1 MMYIDDII
9 CILYN
14 SIRKGEN
21 RMSTS
26 AARQRATAKYNA
38 KAYDRLEMKVPK
50 GEKNGIVSHAEKFD
64 GSLNKF
70 LNRAVNETIQRD
82 IKESANNE

>member
-1 MMYIDDII
+1 
-9 CILYN
+9 
-14 SIRKGEN
+14 
-21 RMSTS
+21 MSTS

-50 GEKNGIVSHAEKFD
+50 GEKTGIVSHAEKFD

-70 LNRAVNETIQRD
+70 LNRAVNETMERD
-82 IKESANNE
+82 NNGSAPDRTEREENF